1 MGIDSDPKLLYSFC
15 KVMVQT
21 SIEKTII
28 YGDESGEKRPPDR
41 LDFRYIDSFVKLIVF
56 ILKMFSFNKH
66 EFMTKVLEFIGEVLE
81 EDYRVNTVQFNQRPY
96 YRMLMNILTA
106 VNHSGCFNQKTQGLI
121 LFSIA
126 DLFKSLSPSFYP
138 GFSFSWLEL
147 ISHKQFL
154 PHFLKS
160 Q

>member
-1 MGIDSDPKLLYSFC
+1 LGGMGIDSDPKLLYSFC
-15 KVMVQT
+15 KVMIQT

-106 VNHSGCFNQKTQGLI
+106 VNHSGCFNQKT
-121 LFSIA
+121 
-126 DLFKSLSPSFYP
+126 
-138 GFSFSWLEL
+138 
-147 ISHKQFL
+147 
-154 PHFLKS
+154 
-160 Q
+160 